1 LNEKGERMKY
11 RYKRHIS
18 NTLLYAVIITALLAL
33 IKEYSALWAVVFGIL
48 GIILLA
54 IDRIIENT
62 HLREEEE
69 REKKR

>member
-1 LNEKGERMKY
+1 MKY

-48 GIILLA
+48 GIILLV
-54 IDRIIENT
+54 IDRIIENN

-69 REKKR
+69 REKKK

>member
-1 LNEKGERMKY
+1 MKY

>member
-1 LNEKGERMKY
+1 MKY

-18 NTLLYAVIITALLAL
+18 NTLLYAVIITALIAL
-33 IKEYSALWAVVFGIL
+33 IKEYSVLWTVVFGIL